1 MKLRFSTLLLLA
13 LSLLLASC
21 YPGAEVLR
29 PEKLS
34 FPPLVFHPPA
44 VERLELAN
52 GIRLY
57 LKEDAELPLLE
68 VTAMIG
74 AGSIGDPPGRT
85 GEGMLYAA
93 GLRTGGAGSRSPDEV
108 DRMLEGLAADFSVG
122 SDDYATTLEL
132 SLQSSD
138 LESGLGLL
146 ADVLLKPGFAPERL
160 ELARNQAIEGVRR
173 QNDDPGSIASRA
185 LMKALYGDHPLG
197 RTPTVETLS
206 AVDRGNLVDFHRSYV
221 HPDNLWLAISGDFDR
236 AALLETLDRLFGHW
250 PRVAFAP
257 QAIPPLAG
265 APRGAV
271 LVAPKEIPQTTI
283 LLGEIGI
290 DKSAPDQHAVRV
302 MNYILGGGGFNS
314 RLMSEIRS
322 DRGLAYSVYSYYQI
336 GRLLPGP
343 FIAGCETKSSS
354 TVEVVQLMRRIM
366 EQMRSEPVSEHE
378 LHLARESL
386 VNSFIFAFDDSH
398 DVVTQAMRLDYYD
411 YPEGYLETFR
421 DKVAAVTAADVLAA
435 ARAHL
440 HPETQTL
447 VLVGDQSAFETI
459 PAALGMPVEILRD
472 GK

>member
-13 LSLLLASC
+13 FSLLLASC
-21 YPGAEVLR
+21 HPGAEVLR
-29 PEKLS
+29 PDQLN

-85 GEGMLYAA
+85 GEGMLYAVA
-93 GLRTGGAGSRSPDEV
+93 LRTGGAGNRSPDEV
-108 DRMLEGLAADFSVG
+108 DRMLERLAADFSVG

-132 SLQSSD
+132 SLQRSD

-146 ADVLLKPGFAPERL
+146 ANVLLNPGFAPERL

-250 PRVAFAP
+250 PRVAFTP
-257 QAIPPLAG
+257 QAIPPLTG

-290 DKSAPDQHAVRV
+290 DKSSPDQHAVRV

-322 DRGLAYSVYSYYQI
+322 DRGLAYSVYSYYRI

-343 FIAGCETKSSS
+343 FIAGSETKSSS

-366 EQMRSEPVSEHE
+366 EKMRSEPVSEHE

-421 DKVAAVTAADVLAA
+421 DKVAAVTAADVLEA

-447 VLVGDQSAFETI
+447 VLVGDRSALDAI

-472 GK
+472 EK

>member
-1 MKLRFSTLLLLA
+1 MKLRFSPLLLLA
-13 LSLLLASC
+13 LSLLLSSC
-21 YPGAEVLR
+21 SPGAEMLR
-29 PEKLS
+29 PDQLS
-34 FPPLVFHPPA
+34 FPPLVFHPPE
-44 VERLELAN
+44 VERLELPN

-93 GLRTGGAGSRSPDEV
+93 ALRTGGAGSRSPDEV
-108 DRMLEGLAADFSVG
+108 DRMLERLAADFSAG

-132 SLQSSD
+132 SLQSGD
-138 LESGLGLL
+138 LDAGLGLL

-160 ELARNQAIEGVRR
+160 ELARKQAIEGVRR

-206 AVDRGNLVDFHRSYV
+206 AVDRNDLLDFHRSYV

-236 AALLETLDRLFGHW
+236 AALLETLHRLFGDW
-250 PRVAFAP
+250 PRVPFTP
-257 QAIPPLAG
+257 QAIPPLTG
-265 APRGAV
+265 SPRGAL

-290 DKSAPDQHAVRV
+290 DKSAPDQYAVRV

-343 FIAGCETKSSS
+343 FVAGCETKSAS

-366 EQMRSEPVSEHE
+366 EEMRSEPVAEHE

-398 DVVTQAMRLDYYD
+398 DVVTQAMRLDYYG

-421 DKVAAVTAADVLAA
+421 DRVAAVTAADVLAA
-435 ARAHL
+435 ARARL

-447 VLVGDQSAFETI
+447 VLVGDQAALEAV
-459 PAALGMPVEILRD
+459 PAALGRPVEIIRD
-472 GK
+472 GE